1 LTIVV
6 VVLEFVQQ
14 VNDYYEWVLMVDL
27 YLLLMMKQ
35 DFDDDLMVNDD
46 HYLLH

>member
-1 LTIVV
+1 MVV

-14 VNDYYEWVLMVDL
+14 VNDYYVLVLMVDL
-27 YLLLMMKQ
+27 YLLLMMKL
-35 DFDDDLMVNDD
+35 DLNDDLMVNDD

>member
-14 VNDYYEWVLMVDL
+14 VNDYYEWVLKVDL

-35 DFDDDLMVNDD
+35 DLDDDLMVNDD